1 MKINRRRRHLR
12 PRPTRHQI
20 NQQIERVSSVI
31 RLFQTEWLLESQ
43 RPAPCHQRLR
53 FLHDRILEMR
63 DALSYLEELQ

>member
-12 PRPTRHQI
+12 PRASRSQI
-20 NQQIERVSSVI
+20 NQQIARMQSAL

-53 FLHDRILEMR
+53 FLHDRIVEMR
-63 DALSYLEELQ
+63 DEISALEEL